1 MQTNKSK
8 TIPSQTTPDYNIEPA
23 NLWWLESNSNA
34 DKWLLKP
41 DNHSDLSSF
50 TVNWE
55 LELVSSIEGDLGRW
69 HPWKEYAQKLVAV
82 IMESDSTDVEKPIT
96 LANYAREIRT
106 VCLWFC
112 FTNRLH
118 HIAEVKR
125 EHIALYEEL
134 IKESQ
139 LTVNSVITKLHIVN
153 LMWKLRDEVG
163 SGLAFFPY
171 PDGKLKGRARKL
183 GRQGGHTKTIRPSD
197 FFKLLD
203 KALHEIE
210 NADQWLSKLERYIE
224 IKDKVGPDNCAEHYK
239 KEFNESSKKLI
250 KRIRIIYASAIV
262 TILSLTAMRKHEA
275 NVLKYSDAVRAIEN
289 ANIEGTEHKTAHTET
304 GKHTQRPLPKE
315 GKKALKLIIELTK
328 YKRKTA
334 SDPDKLLLRLPFQ
347 HCVTKNNRASDTL
360 TTRVLYELF
369 DTFIEDTSINYK
381 LRPHMLRRAF
391 AMIWTWRFEI
401 GDLDYLSRFLYH
413 NSHLFTEI
421 YVDDPDVYDF
431 LPEEMQRYTAKIFEQ
446 AFLGESNIEGGIK
459 SVLSRYRRLIQQKV
473 KVIEPEII
481 SIFIDR
487 MIEKFNY
494 QVIPNADGYCFM
506 SSGRGI
512 RAKCSTDGKNPNYAN
527 RNEKTCSSCPNF
539 GVDEG
544 RIEYWMK
551 RRDAHQV
558 VLNSSEDH
566 LMVDAARRGVQYTQH
581 IISMFKGA
589 H

>member
-8 TIPSQTTPDYNIEPA
+8 HIPSQITPDSNFDPA
-23 NLWWLESNSNA
+23 KLWWLESKSNA
-34 DKWLLKP
+34 DKWFFKP
-41 DNHSDLSSF
+41 DNHSALSSF
-50 TVNWE
+50 TVNWTPD
-55 LELVSSIEGDLGRW
+55 LVTSSKSDFGRW
-69 HPWKEYAQKLVAV
+69 RPWKEYAQKLVQV
-82 IMESDSTDVEKPIT
+82 IIDSDSTDVKKTIT
-96 LANYAREIRT
+96 LAGYAREIRS

-125 EHIALYEEL
+125 IHIASYEEF

-139 LTVNSVITKLHIVN
+139 LTINSVITKLHIVN

-163 SGLAFFPY
+163 CGLAFLPY
-171 PDGKLKGRARKL
+171 YSGKLKPRAKKL
-183 GRQGGHTKTIRPSD
+183 GRQGGRTKTIRPRD

-203 KALHEIE
+203 KALHEVE
-210 NADQWLSKLERYIE
+210 YADQWLCKLERYIE
-224 IKDKVGPDNCAEHYK
+224 IKELVGPSNCAYHYK
-239 KEFNESSKKLI
+239 KEFNESSLQLF

-275 NVLKYSDAVRAIEN
+275 NVLKYSDAVRTLEN
-289 ANIEGTEHKTAHTET
+289 VNLEGTEHKTAHTET
-304 GKHTQRPLPKE
+304 GKHTQRPLPE
-315 GKKALKLIIELTK
+315 DGKKALKLIIELTK
-328 YKRKTA
+328 FVRKTA
-334 SDPDKLLLRLPFQ
+334 SGLDKLLLRLPFQ
-347 HCVTKNNRASDTL
+347 NCVSNDSIDCNTL
-360 TTRVLYELF
+360 STAVLYRLF
-369 DTFIEDTSINYK
+369 NEFAKDASINFA

-413 NSHLFTEI
+413 NSHFFTEI

-446 AFLGESNIEGGIK
+446 AFLGGNNIEGGIK
-459 SVLSRYRRLIQQKV
+459 SALSRYRRLIQQKV
-473 KVIEPEII
+473 KVVEPEVI

-506 SSGRGI
+506 STVRGS
-512 RAKCSTDGKNPNYAN
+512 RAKCSTDGENPDYTN

-544 RIEYWMK
+544 RVDYWKK

-558 VLNSSEDH
+558 VLNNSEDQ
-566 LMVDAARRGVQYTQH
+566 LMVDSARRGVQYAEH
-581 IISMFKGA
+581 VISMFKEV